1 MRDRSSQQMTLKK
14 SLLSHQVF
22 LGMCVMHTSVYES
35 MAIAFSKN
43 HLPYKK
49 HTNSALLF
57 IVENT
62 SWCLSNFKDYFR
74 HSGASAG
81 AFCVGICLCLCKC
94 GTAFPCIWLLLLNTM
109 KERRCRFCNSPS
121 WILMSAMALFGVQ
134 FGTSEKLKLLIFK
147 ISVML
152 STPTY
157 SCHGLKG

>member
-1 MRDRSSQQMTLKK
+1 MRDRWSQQMTLKK

-22 LGMCVMHTSVYES
+22 LSMCVMHNTSVYES
-35 MAIAFSKN
+35 MAIASSKH

-49 HTNSALLF
+49 HTNSALLL
-57 IVENT
+57 IAENT
-62 SWCLSNFKDYFR
+62 SWLLSGFKDYFR

-81 AFCVGICLCLCKC
+81 TFCVGICLCLCKC
-94 GTAFPCIWLLLLNTM
+94 GTAFPCVWLLLLNTR
-109 KERRCRFCNSPS
+109 KERRCRFRHSPS
-121 WILMSAMALFGVQ
+121 WILTSAMALFGVQ

-157 SCHGLKG
+157 SHRG